1 MKASDLFAGGVWC
14 QACLP
19 AVPYGRGHSQPG
31 SLFIH
36 FGAIS
41 VLPDADWAPLNTAC
55 ASFPSDSRIVQV
67 LANGA
72 TASVTEDAER
82 PLGMGHLLRRR
93 RYQQQMITSGDKFD
107 TCPLGSTPV
116 PLPANWQ
123 GLFAFMPRR
132 PPGSPED
139 ETFLDVRL
147 EYVRHLGA
155 CRPEE
160 LVRRGRCARGRR
172 VRVVRAGK
180 WSARC

>member
-107 TCPLGSTPV
+107 TCPLGSTPEKSRSTWHEV
-116 PLPANWQ
+116 PAENDRRPRRACSQ
-123 GLFAFMPRR
+123 RGRFAFSVDPAKRERR
-132 PPGSPED
+132 
-139 ETFLDVRL
+139 TAI
-147 EYVRHLGA
+147 GA
-155 CRPEE
+155 TTWE
-160 LVRRGRCARGRR
+160 VDRG
-172 VRVVRAGK
+172 
-180 WSARC
+180 

>member
-41 VLPDADWAPLNTAC
+41 VLPDADWAPLNTAR

-67 LANGA
+67 LANGE

-107 TCPLGSTPV
+107 TCPLGSTSSLGTSLKFRGFSFV
-116 PLPANWQ
+116 SN
-123 GLFAFMPRR
+123 GLV
-132 PPGSPED
+132 G
-139 ETFLDVRL
+139 LL
-147 EYVRHLGA
+147 L
-155 CRPEE
+155 
-160 LVRRGRCARGRR
+160 
-172 VRVVRAGK
+172 
-180 WSARC
+180 